1 MSKLDKIAVKIFN
14 YFILVCV
21 AAVAGS
27 IAFVAVRLVLGV

>member
-1 MSKLDKIAVKIFN
+1 MSKLDEIAVKIFT

-27 IAFVAVRLVLGV
+27 FAFVAVRLVLEV